1 MAIPL
6 MGYVAAGS
14 YVVPAAAGLI
24 RFKALN
30 TAMKVFAGLSVLT
43 FLEIVAQ
50 YCVALMGHSN
60 YYVINSYAAIECAGF
75 LTVFILSSG
84 TKVIR
89 RILTFSIVLFLAF
102 CVVDKIYVEDP
113 SQINSLLAVIARI
126 LLIATS
132 LVVLQSASRDL
143 ATRLFERAIFWVT
156 TGVVLYSA
164 GTLVV
169 LGLSN
174 RLLAMGVFYFTVA
187 WYVNWILILI
197 GNGFFVKAFLCRTQ

>member
-1 MAIPL
+1 

-89 RILTFSIVLFLAF
+89 RILTFSIVLFLTF
-102 CVVDKIYVEDP
+102 FVVDKIYFEDP
-113 SQINSLLAVIARI
+113 NQINSLLAVIARI